1 MNNKTILETVGT
13 ITKKEVLSTVEHDT
27 DKALVLETMK
37 PYPGYHGTTIPDQ
50 LNPTSLFLVTDR
62 KYTGEKVIRATM
74 GVKREFTDT
83 FDAVP
88 GQITV
93 FNNLTP
99 CIRVKDISG
108 YDKIDELIR
117 LYRKNG
123 IDFMKSRNMDPF
135 YGLIKIRKYFTL
147 ELIEPEMYHD
157 TRTTQMIYFVI
168 PSLVSWDVFE
178 SITHNLKISDEYNNF
193 DAALGVFFTPK
204 GVIDNIRLYREENDM
219 DNIRLVRNRYLQEL
233 KRVL

>member
-13 ITKKEVLSTVEHDT
+13 ITKKETLSTVEYDT
-27 DKALVLETMK
+27 DKALVLETLK
-37 PYPGYHGTTIPDQ
+37 PYPGYHGTTVPDQ
-50 LNPTSLFLVTDR
+50 LKPISIFLVTDR

-74 GVKREFTDT
+74 GVKREFTDS

-88 GQITV
+88 GQITL

-99 CIRVKDISG
+99 CIRIKYLSG
-108 YDKIDELIR
+108 YGKIEELVQ

-123 IDFMKSRNMDPF
+123 IDFMKSRNMEPF

-147 ELIEPEMYHD
+147 DLIEPDLYRD
-157 TRTTQMIYFVI
+157 TREPQLLYFVI
-168 PSLVSWDVFE
+168 PSQVSWDNFE
-178 SITHNLKISDEYNNF
+178 AITQNLKLIEDYNNF
-193 DAALGVFFTPK
+193 DAALSIFFTPK
-204 GVIDNIRLYREENDM
+204 GVIDNIRLYREETEM

-233 KRVL
+233 KRMM